1 MTGYS
6 FTRIYHTAESHS
18 PDSANEASLRMD
30 GDRGELA
37 KYSTC
42 SLKLIF

>member
-6 FTRIYHTAESHS
+6 FTRIYHATESHS
-18 PDSANEASLRMD
+18 PDSDNEADLRMD

-37 KYSTC
+37 KFSNM
-42 SLKLIF
+42 SL